1 MSSRNAAELSLGH
14 FVHPVDADG
23 GAHPGVVLI
32 HDVWGL
38 YDHYRDLAGRLAD
51 AGFAALAV
59 NLYRREAEVKIS
71 DPGRWIRALDDRQV
85 LADVQ
90 TAIDFLA
97 GHEAVGGKRI
107 GIVGFCMGGTYTIL
121 AAAAC
126 RGLAAAVPF
135 YGMLS
140 DAHGLLAPQ
149 PGEPS
154 KPNTPLGVAHALR
167 CPTLAFF
174 GDEDAFIPLADVRAF
189 EGKLSGEHRV
199 VVVPGAGHAFF
210 NDTRADLYRP
220 EAARD
225 AWEQTLAWLRRH
237 LGP

>member
-14 FVHPVDADG
+14 FVHPSEGV
-23 GAHPGVVLI
+23 HPGIVVI

-38 YDHYRDLAGRLAD
+38 QDHYRDVAGRFAD

-59 NLYRREAEVKIS
+59 NLYRRDAELKIS
-71 DPGRWIRALDDRQV
+71 DPGRWIRALDDGRV

-90 TAIDFLA
+90 AAIDFLG
-97 GHEAVGGKRI
+97 GHDAVGGKPV
-107 GIVGFCMGGTYTIL
+107 GVVGFCMGGMYAML
-121 AAAAC
+121 AAVSC
-126 RGLAAAVPF
+126 RDLAAAVPF

-149 PGEPS
+149 PGEPR
-154 KPNTPLGVAHALR
+154 KPNVPLDVAHSLR

-174 GDEDAFIPLADVRAF
+174 GEDDAFIPLADVRAF
-189 EGKLSGEHRV
+189 EAKLSDEHRV
-199 VVVPGAGHAFF
+199 VVYAGAGHAFL
-210 NDTRADLYRP
+210 NDTRAEMYRP

-225 AWEQTLAWLRRH
+225 AWDQTLAWLRHH
-237 LGP
+237 LGT